1 MARVGPGEVVIL
13 MILQVVMWCYHDI
26 TLSMK
31 HALYLEDF
39 RYANVEQYK
48 I

>member
-1 MARVGPGEVVIL
+1 MARVGPGEVVTL
-13 MILQVVMWCYHDI
+13 MILQVVMWCYDAI

-31 HALYLEDF
+31 DALYLEDF
-39 RYANVEQYK
+39 RYTNVEQYK